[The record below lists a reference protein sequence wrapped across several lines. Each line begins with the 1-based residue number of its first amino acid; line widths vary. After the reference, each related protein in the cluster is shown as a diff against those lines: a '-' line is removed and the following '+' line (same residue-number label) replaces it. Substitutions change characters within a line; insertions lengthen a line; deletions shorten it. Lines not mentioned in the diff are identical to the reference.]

1 MARLDK
7 RPPENFFGFT
17 DPTDLERVAG
27 RLALQRLGELEN
39 SAPLTEFT
47 RETLLE
53 VHRYL
58 MQDIYPWAG
67 EVRTTEVGAMGM
79 AMCRAQYVEA
89 ELDRVMKRIAKMP
102 ASATD
107 KESAVR
113 TVADHWS
120 ELTIVHPFRD
130 GNSRTQRFYFDQML
144 RAAGWS
150 VDWTRIDASQAHAA
164 RYVGAATAD
173 PSFLAQVLIPGVFA
187 PDELPGD
194 TANSLTATQGNRNNA
209 SSAETFHRM
218 MAFRREYPGQPWDPS
233 IAGESAR

>member
-1 MARLDK
+1 MAERSAEA
-7 RPPENFFGFT
+7 PENHFVIT
-17 DPTDLERVAG
+17 DRA
-27 RLALQRLGELEN
+27 ELEVLAGECSGLRLFELED

-79 AMCRAQYVEA
+79 AMCRAQYVDA
-89 ELDRVMKRIAKMP
+89 ELDRVMKRIATMP
-102 ASATD
+102 ICTTD
-107 KESAVR
+107 KEAAVR

-130 GNSRTQRFYFDQML
+130 GNSRTQRFFFDQML

-150 VDWTRIDASQAHAA
+150 VDWTGIDASQAHAA
-164 RYVGAATAD
+164 RHVGAATAD
-173 PSFLAQVLIPGVFA
+173 PSFLAQVLMPGVFA
-187 PDELPGD
+187 ADELPEQ
-194 TANSLTATQGNRNNA
+194 AVNSLSTSQGNRDNA
-209 SSAETFHRM
+209 SSAEIFHRM
-218 MAFRREYPGQPWDPS
+218 MAFRREHPGRPW
-233 IAGESAR
+233 EEHY

>member
-1 MARLDK
+1 M
-7 RPPENFFGFT
+7 
-17 DPTDLERVAG
+17 
-27 RLALQRLGELEN
+27 
-39 SAPLTEFT
+39 TEFT
-47 RETLLE
+47 RETLLD

-102 ASATD
+102 VSATD
-107 KESAVR
+107 KEAAVR

-187 PDELPGD
+187 PDELPAD
-194 TANSLTATQGNRNNA
+194 AANSLAATQGNRNNA
-209 SSAETFHRM
+209 SSAEIFHRI
-218 MAFRREYPGQPWDPS
+218 MAFRREHPAQPWDPS
-233 IAGESAR
+233 IAEEPAR

>member
-1 MARLDK
+1 MAERSAQA
-7 RPPENFFGFT
+7 PENNFGIE
-17 DPTDLERVAG
+17 DRRELEVLAG
-27 RLALQRLGELEN
+27 EYSGRRLFELEN

-47 RETLLE
+47 RETLLD

-79 AMCRAQYVEA
+79 AMCRAQYVET

-107 KESAVR
+107 KESAVC

-173 PSFLAQVLIPGVFA
+173 SSFLAQVLMPGVFA
-187 PDELPGD
+187 PEELPGD
-194 TANSLTATQGNRNNA
+194 TATSLTATRGNRNNA

-218 MAFRREYPGQPWDPS
+218 MAFRREYPAQPWDPS